1 MDNKLKNITKVRSVK
16 DISNTLLLNASFIDN
31 LGLMH
36 GKMGISI
43 WAYSIIKIIISL
55 SFGYLISCS
64 ADKSHEIPII
74 NPGNIAF
81 KKISVSEIA
90 REITYIPLNN
100 NFLFGS
106 IVSVELTD
114 SLIFI
119 TPALGTLFVYDYNGH
134 FIRRI
139 GKQGRGPGE
148 YTYANKFTLDRKNK
162 TVYILS
168 DQRLLKY
175 SFNGDFLETIELKI
189 DIKIFS
195 RIVYTNGKLVLFEGI
210 NQGEGKYDWVVLD
223 IFGNILF
230 EKFNA
235 IENFPSDHYCCGNKQ
250 EAFNNTFY
258 YWNQINDTIFKIS
271 DEKYEPAFIFT
282 QGNFR
287 FPKQKIKEIYCEY
300 FFPRI
305 VFFTKDYLF
314 FAYIYQYQ
322 NYTGIYV
329 KSENQFYYVNVTED
343 WNFIKGPGIVN
354 DFDSGV
360 PLIPL
365 SYYRD
370 KQDKEYLIGEVNPFQ
385 LKAHVA
391 SDVFKNSTPHYPE
404 KKKELEKLANS
415 LNENDNP
422 VLMLVKLKD

>member
-1 MDNKLKNITKVRSVK
+1 MKRKTEIKKVLPDKIWQNFHCVK
-16 DISNTLLLNASFIDN
+16 IR
-31 LGLMH
+31 
-36 GKMGISI
+36 
-43 WAYSIIKIIISL
+43 AYSVIKIVINL

-64 ADKSHEIPII
+64 ADKSHEIPLI
-74 NPGNIAF
+74 NPGNIEL
-81 KKISVSEIA
+81 KKISLSEISG
-90 REITYIPLNN
+90 EITYIPLSND
-100 NFLFGS
+100 FLFGS

-114 SLIFI
+114 SLIFL
-119 TPALGTLFVYDYNGH
+119 TPALGALFVYDYNGN
-134 FIRRI
+134 FVRSI
-139 GKQGRGPGE
+139 GKRGRGPGE
-148 YTYANKFTLDRKNK
+148 YTYATKFTLDRKSK

-189 DIKIFS
+189 DIKIFRS
-195 RIVYTNGKLVLFEGI
+195 IVYTNGKLVLFEGI

-223 IFGNILF
+223 TFGNILF

-235 IENFPSDHYCCGNKQ
+235 IEKFPSDHYCCGNKQ

-271 DEKYEPAFIFT
+271 DEKHEPAFIFT
-282 QGNFR
+282 KGNFR
-287 FPKQKIKEIYCEY
+287 FPKQKVEEIYCEY

-322 NYTGIYV
+322 NHTGVYV
-329 KSENQFYYVNVTED
+329 KSENQFYDVNKSED
-343 WNFIKGPGIVN
+343 WNLWRGPGIIN
-354 DFDSGV
+354 DFDSGM
-360 PLIPL
+360 PLISL
-365 SYYRD
+365 SYYCD
-370 KQDKEYLIGEVNPFQ
+370 KKGKEYLIGEVNPFH
-385 LKAHVA
+385 LKEHVA
-391 SDVFKNSTPHYPE
+391 SDEFKNSTPKYPE
-404 KKKELEKLANS
+404 KKKELEKQANS

>member
-1 MDNKLKNITKVRSVK
+1 MKKTNFIRYKWLENISFFDCKKRLFFLE
-16 DISNTLLLNASFIDN
+16 ILLFAF
-31 LGLMH
+31 
-36 GKMGISI
+36 
-43 WAYSIIKIIISL
+43 
-55 SFGYLISCS
+55 FISCS
-64 ADKSHEIPII
+64 PDKSAEIPVI
-74 NPGNIAF
+74 NPGNMVEKEIGL
-81 KKISVSEIA
+81 SEIA
-90 REITYIPLNN
+90 GDITYIPLSKDV
-100 NFLFGS
+100 LFGS

-119 TPALGTLFVYDYNGH
+119 TPALGTLIVYDYNGN
-134 FIRRI
+134 FIRSI
-139 GKQGRGPGE
+139 GKRGRGPGE
-148 YTYANKFTLDRKNK
+148 YKYANEFTLDRKNK

-175 SFNGDFLETIELKI
+175 SFNGDFLETIDLKI

-195 RIVYTNGKLVLFEGI
+195 GIVYTNGKLALFEGI

-223 IFGNILF
+223 TLGNIIF

-235 IENFPSDHYCCGNKQ
+235 IEKFPSDHYCCGNKQ

-300 FFPRI
+300 FFPRKI
-305 VFFTKDYLF
+305 FFTKNYLF
-314 FAYIYQYQ
+314 VAYIFDYK

-329 KSENQFYYVNVTED
+329 NSEYQFYNVNVTED
-343 WNFIKGPGIVN
+343 WNFINGPGIVN

-370 KQDKEYLIGEVNPFQ
+370 KLDNEYLIGEVNPFQ
-385 LKAHVA
+385 LKAHLA
-391 SDVFKNSTPHYPE
+391 SEKFKNSTPKYPE
-404 KKKELEKLANS
+404 KKKELEKLAKS

-422 VLMLVKLKD
+422 VLMLVKLKE

>member
-1 MDNKLKNITKVRSVK
+1 MKKTNFIRYKWLENISFFGSKKRLFFLV
-16 DISNTLLLNASFIDN
+16 ILL
-31 LGLMH
+31 
-36 GKMGISI
+36 
-43 WAYSIIKIIISL
+43 
-55 SFGYLISCS
+55 FGFFFSCTP
-64 ADKSHEIPII
+64 DKTAEIPVI
-74 NPGNIAF
+74 NPGNMIE
-81 KKISVSEIA
+81 KEIGLSEIVGD
-90 REITYIPLNN
+90 ITYIPLSKDV
-100 NFLFGS
+100 LFGS

-119 TPALGTLFVYDYNGH
+119 TPALGTLIVYDYNGN
-134 FIRRI
+134 FIRSI
-139 GKQGRGPGE
+139 GKRGRGPGE
-148 YTYANKFTLDRKNK
+148 YKYANEFTLDRKNK

-175 SFNGDFLETIELKI
+175 SFNGDFLETIDLKI
-189 DIKIFS
+189 DLKIFS
-195 RIVYTNGKLVLFEGI
+195 GIVYTNGKLALFEGI

-223 IFGNILF
+223 TLGNIIF

-235 IENFPSDHYCCGNKQ
+235 IEKFPSDHYCCGNKQ

-300 FFPRI
+300 FFPRKI
-305 VFFTKDYLF
+305 FFTKNYLF
-314 FAYIYQYQ
+314 VAYIFDYK

-329 KSENQFYYVNVTED
+329 NSENQFYNVNVTED
-343 WNFIKGPGIVN
+343 WNFINGPGIVN

-370 KQDKEYLIGEVNPFQ
+370 KKGKEYLIGEVNPFQ
-385 LKAHVA
+385 LKAYVA
-391 SDVFKNSTPHYPE
+391 SDVFKNSTPKYPE
-404 KKKELEKLANS
+404 KKKQLEKLANS
-415 LNENDNP
+415 LTENDNP
-422 VLMLVKLKD
+422 VLMLVKLKE

>member
-1 MDNKLKNITKVRSVK
+1 MKKTNFIRYKCLENISFFGSKK
-16 DISNTLLLNASFIDN
+16 GLFFLEILLFAFI
-31 LGLMH
+31 
-36 GKMGISI
+36 
-43 WAYSIIKIIISL
+43 
-55 SFGYLISCS
+55 FSCTP
-64 ADKSHEIPII
+64 DKSAEISVI
-74 NPGNIAF
+74 NPGNMIE
-81 KKISVSEIA
+81 KEIGLSEIA
-90 REITYIPLNN
+90 GDITYIPLSKDV
-100 NFLFGS
+100 LFGS

-119 TPALGTLFVYDYNGH
+119 TPALGTLIVYDYNGN
-134 FIRRI
+134 FIRSI
-139 GKQGRGPGE
+139 GKRGRGPGE
-148 YTYANKFTLDRKNK
+148 YKYANEFTLDRKNK

-175 SFNGDFLETIELKI
+175 SFNGDFLETIDLKI

-195 RIVYTNGKLVLFEGI
+195 GIVYTNGKLALFEGI

-223 IFGNILF
+223 TLGNIIF

-235 IENFPSDHYCCGNKQ
+235 IEKFPSDHYCCGNKQ

-300 FFPRI
+300 FFPRKI
-305 VFFTKDYLF
+305 FFTKNYLF
-314 FAYIYQYQ
+314 VAYIFDYK

-329 KSENQFYYVNVTED
+329 NSEYQFYNVNVTED
-343 WNFIKGPGIVN
+343 WNFINGPGIVN

-370 KQDKEYLIGEVNPFQ
+370 KLDNEYLIGEVNPFQ
-385 LKAHVA
+385 LKAHLA
-391 SDVFKNSTPHYPE
+391 SEKFKNSTPKYPE
-404 KKKELEKLANS
+404 KKKELEKLAKS

-422 VLMLVKLKD
+422 VLMLVKLKE